1 MASEPP
7 ISTTTVSD
15 PALLERA
22 RLALRSLQFE
32 EEAARYRAAV
42 AELMEAIADAESGD
56 EEPLKRWLLARRDSD
71 GLVGSEPMARG
82 SSPIPSTP
90 ADEPTETVLNCQ
102 TPNGQSSVPSESH
115 SPWIRMEQAARE
127 RAKVWMDAESH
138 EERVTGIS
146 SLDLAVEKHKMGT
159 TAKRRSRGRILS
171 SHIGVSL
178 LVHGL
183 LVLGLGWWV
192 VAIAQP
198 EKHLMISAGTA
209 EFEEIAL
216 ETVLEQTPSE
226 LEPSEEPESAPN
238 AELDMTPIA
247 PTQIAA
253 IDIGVGPAIS
263 ESNLFATSNS
273 LNGAAGMGTNLAAG
287 AEFFGAKAAGNNF
300 VFVVDCSPSMARDNA
315 FESAKEEIVRSL
327 SMLKPKQRYF
337 ILLFG
342 SQIDTI
348 QFPGSEPE
356 QYLLRASPENLEK
369 TLLWVQRAKI
379 QKEGRHPIDAV
390 KQAIA
395 MQPDGIFLL
404 FDGDTKVG
412 NWTGRIRD
420 LNRNDDLLSQGE
432 TNIPIHVIHFFRDE
446 FAPEMKRLADE
457 NEGSYRFVPRPRKG
471 GER

>member
-1 MASEPP
+1 MASEPQIP
-7 ISTTTVSD
+7 TTVVSD

-42 AELMEAIADAESGD
+42 AELMEAIADAEAGD
-56 EEPLKRWLLARRDSD
+56 EEPLKRWLLSRRDSD
-71 GLVGSEPMARG
+71 GLAGGDLIVRG
-82 SSPIPSTP
+82 SWPTPSIP
-90 ADEPTETVLNCQ
+90 DEAATDTAMDCHASQPT
-102 TPNGQSSVPSESH
+102 ESH
-115 SPWIRMEQAARE
+115 SPWIRMEQSARE
-127 RAKVWMDAESH
+127 RAKAWMDSESL
-138 EERVTGIS
+138 EERVTGTS
-146 SLDLAVEKHKMGT
+146 SLDLEVEKCKTGT
-159 TAKRRSRGRILS
+159 TAKRRPRGRILP

-178 LVHGL
+178 CVHGL

-198 EKHLMISAGTA
+198 EKHLMISAGPA
-209 EFEEIAL
+209 EYEDIAIETAL
-216 ETVLEQTPSE
+216 EQPPSE
-226 LEPSEEPESAPN
+226 LEPSEDPEPAPN
-238 AELDMTPIA
+238 TQVDMAPIA
-247 PTQIAA
+247 LPQIAA
-253 IDIGVGPAIS
+253 VDVGIGPSVS
-263 ESNLFATSNS
+263 ESNLFAMSSTLS
-273 LNGAAGMGTNLAAG
+273 GAAGKGTNLAAG
-287 AEFFGAKAAGNNF
+287 AEFFGTKAAGNNF

-337 ILLFG
+337 ILFFG
-342 SQIDTI
+342 AQIDTI

-369 TLLWVQRAKI
+369 TLLWVQRARI
-379 QKEGRHPIDAV
+379 QKDGRPPIDAV
-390 KQAIA
+390 TQAIA

-420 LNRNDDLLSQGE
+420 LNRNEDLFSQGE
-432 TNIPIHVIHFFRDE
+432 TKIPIHVVHFFRDE
-446 FAPEMKRLADE
+446 FVPEMKRLADE
-457 NEGSYRFVPRPRKG
+457 NGGTYRFVPRPSKR